1 MIEMSEFE
9 RTLIMTG
16 NEIFDAAREMITK
29 KHRVLLDENSIRL
42 NSALE
47 QWKELSK
54 EVKKR

>member
-1 MIEMSEFE
+1 MSEFE